1 MERPTEAVIY
11 QILARTEDANATMD
25 HLMYEWMSFPGARSF
40 TKNQLLFA
48 VYWLEANE
56 FIFRSAEGLTTRYFR
71 TTKGNVKLAEIER
84 IHLNMT
90 K

>member
-11 QILARTEDANATMD
+11 QILSRTEDANATMD
-25 HLMYEWMSFPGARSF
+25 HLMYERMSFPGAKSF

-48 VYWLEANE
+48 VYWLEENE
-56 FIFRSAEGLTTRYFR
+56 FVFRSTDGRTTRYFR
-71 TTKGNVKLAEIER
+71 TTKGNAKLAETER